1 MMSTGSGDFSEIYQA
16 RKFVFSPLSLN
27 KAVEK
32 WSGECVKTLTVNGEI
47 PRRFRF
53 SLLWKMNAHS
63 VDDRHWVW
71 GVGIFITQA
80 QV

>member
-1 MMSTGSGDFSEIYQA
+1 M
-16 RKFVFSPLSLN
+16 
-27 KAVEK
+27 EK
-32 WSGECVKTLTVNGEI
+32 RSGERVKTLRVNGEI

-53 SLLWKMNAHS
+53 PLLWKMNAHS

-71 GVGIFITQA
+71 GVGIFIPEA